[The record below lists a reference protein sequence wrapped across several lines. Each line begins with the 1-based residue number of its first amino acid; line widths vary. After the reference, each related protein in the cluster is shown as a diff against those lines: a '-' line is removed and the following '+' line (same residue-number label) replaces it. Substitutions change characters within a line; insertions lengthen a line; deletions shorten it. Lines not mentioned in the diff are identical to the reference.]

1 MSRNTDY
8 SEYYDFDHD
17 VIIDLDFYLRLA
29 RQSGSPILELASGTG
44 RVTLP
49 LAKAGFEIYGFDISE
64 KMLDL
69 CRTKV
74 RNEGL
79 ESKVHLFQADMSKF
93 DLPRKGFNL
102 ALIAL
107 RSFMLLLSFQEQLSC
122 LNSVYKHMNPGGVL
136 TLNTIAPDLVKLTQK
151 PAPFALQKE
160 FDLLNGNHVL
170 RKSRLVNHDF
180 IRQVRQFEFKF
191 EEYDQARMLVH
202 ERIVPLYTRYTFRY
216 ELQYLLERA
225 VFELTNMFRDYE
237 RNPYDGT
244 GEMIVVAHKI

>member
-1 MSRNTDY
+1 MRNTDY

-17 VIIDLDFYLRLA
+17 VTIDLDFYLGLA

-49 LAKAGFEIYGFDISE
+49 LAKAGFEVYGLDISE
-64 KMLDL
+64 NMLEV

-74 RNEGL
+74 RTEGM
-79 ESKVHLFQADMSKF
+79 ENIVHLIQADMSQF
-93 DLPRKGFNL
+93 DLPHKNFKL
-102 ALIAL
+102 VLIAL
-107 RSFMLLLSFQEQLSC
+107 RSFMLLLSPQEQRSC
-122 LNSVYKHMNPGGVL
+122 LNSVYKHMQPGGIF
-136 TLNTIAPDLVKLTQK
+136 TLNSIAPDLERLSQE

-170 RKSRLVNHDF
+170 RKSRLVEHDF

-191 EEYDQARMLVH
+191 EEYDQSGMLVR

-216 ELQYLLERA
+216 EMQYLVERA
-225 VFELTNMFRDYE
+225 GFEVLQVFRDYD
-237 RNPYDGT
+237 RNHYDGT
-244 GEMIVVAHKI
+244 GEMIVVAQKT